1 MLDNRTLYEKN
12 VQDRNQLRYLI
23 GLIVRWK
30 QNFKYARARRIA
42 RKRGATIGEGV
53 IMPISL
59 AKRANSNLTIGN
71 HSSIQT
77 NKIDIRSSV
86 TIGSHVIIGAG
97 TEIITTSHNIDSPD
111 WTLKNYGITIEDYVW
126 IPTNVLIL
134 PSCRNI
140 SYGSVIGSGSVVVK
154 NTDPMS
160 VVGGGN
166 PAKELRK
173 RKCVHSNLIVESLL
187 GGDYDIYKKTR
198 KKRHCIETMPENFN
212 KNKILKNSLL
222 LYLRMLFTMWLNLYA
237 TRLVLN
243 NLGVEDMG
251 VYGVVGSIVGMF
263 TIFTSGITSA
273 VQRFLTYELG
283 SQKGNMNNVF
293 CSSLNVIFIL
303 SFCVLLLLEIIGV
316 WVLYHK
322 INIPT
327 SSMQAAFWV
336 FQLSTLTCIINMI
349 SIPYNALIIAH
360 EKMDAFAFISILQV
374 ILNCSAAYCL
384 SFISNERLLMYG
396 IMMAGISILIRIIYQ
411 LYCHSH
417 FKETHYRWKIDPEL
431 LKSISKFAGIS
442 TSSSILQMIS
452 TQGIT
457 FVINWTF
464 GVTINAVYVI
474 ALQLKNSILSF
485 ALNLLK
491 AISPQITKTYA
502 SGEME
507 AHKKLIYTGSKME
520 VFLIYFIMIP
530 FLFRTEYIMKLWL
543 GEVPEYTVAFAQCIV
558 FISLTYAAFEPI
570 RAAVLATNKI
580 AKFMIIPDSFYIL
593 VLPVSYFICNITEN
607 PIYMIVCI
615 VFFDILTC
623 CLRTYLASK
632 VCIIKIQEMLFS
644 IFLPCLLVAS
654 LSCLCCYV
662 LSLIT
667 SYTISGFCILL
678 ICNSFILIC
687 IIYLVGLSS
696 KEKYIINKYIKKLT
710 TYMYVQ

>member
-1 MLDNRTLYEKN
+1 
-12 VQDRNQLRYLI
+12 
-23 GLIVRWK
+23 
-30 QNFKYARARRIA
+30 
-42 RKRGATIGEGV
+42 
-53 IMPISL
+53 MP
-59 AKRANSNLTIGN
+59 K
-71 HSSIQT
+71 
-77 NKIDIRSSV
+77 
-86 TIGSHVIIGAG
+86 
-97 TEIITTSHNIDSPD
+97 
-111 WTLKNYGITIEDYVW
+111 
-126 IPTNVLIL
+126 
-134 PSCRNI
+134 
-140 SYGSVIGSGSVVVK
+140 
-154 NTDPMS
+154 
-160 VVGGGN
+160 
-166 PAKELRK
+166 
-173 RKCVHSNLIVESLL
+173 
-187 GGDYDIYKKTR
+187 
-198 KKRHCIETMPENFN
+198 NFN
-212 KNKILKNSLL
+212 KNRILKNSLL

-303 SFCVLLLLEIIGV
+303 AFCVLLLLEIIGV

-417 FKETHYRWKIDPEL
+417 FKETHYHWKIDPEL

-491 AISPQITKTYA
+491 ANDKITLRDIELKVLSPTKDYQNSNNNSLVILANLFGKKYLFTGDITKVVEEKIELTKDDVDILKV
-502 SGEME
+502 
-507 AHKKLIYTGSKME
+507 AHHGSNTSSSLS
-520 VFLIYFIMIP
+520 FLNKIGFD
-530 FLFRTEYIMKLWL
+530 
-543 GEVPEYTVAFAQCIV
+543 
-558 FISLTYAAFEPI
+558 ISNP
-570 RAAVLATNKI
+570 NKI
-580 AKFMIIPDSFYIL
+580 AICMNGYLNQFSFPHSNTVY
-593 VLPVSYFICNITEN
+593 NIQTKL
-607 PIYMIVCI
+607 Y
-615 VFFDILTC
+615 
-623 CLRTYLASK
+623 
-632 VCIIKIQEMLFS
+632 
-644 IFLPCLLVAS
+644 
-654 LSCLCCYV
+654 
-662 LSLIT
+662 IT
-667 SYTISGFCILL
+667 SYSKT
-678 ICNSFILIC
+678 IC
-687 IIYLVGLSS
+687 IRKNKLLS
-696 KEKYIINKYIKKLT
+696 KYNIINSW
-710 TYMYVQ
+710 

>member
-1 MLDNRTLYEKN
+1 
-12 VQDRNQLRYLI
+12 
-23 GLIVRWK
+23 
-30 QNFKYARARRIA
+30 
-42 RKRGATIGEGV
+42 
-53 IMPISL
+53 
-59 AKRANSNLTIGN
+59 
-71 HSSIQT
+71 
-77 NKIDIRSSV
+77 
-86 TIGSHVIIGAG
+86 
-97 TEIITTSHNIDSPD
+97 
-111 WTLKNYGITIEDYVW
+111 
-126 IPTNVLIL
+126 
-134 PSCRNI
+134 
-140 SYGSVIGSGSVVVK
+140 
-154 NTDPMS
+154 
-160 VVGGGN
+160 
-166 PAKELRK
+166 
-173 RKCVHSNLIVESLL
+173 
-187 GGDYDIYKKTR
+187 
-198 KKRHCIETMPENFN
+198 MPENFN

-474 ALQLKNSILSF
+474 
-485 ALNLLK
+485 
-491 AISPQITKTYA
+491 T
-502 SGEME
+502 
-507 AHKKLIYTGSKME
+507 
-520 VFLIYFIMIP
+520 

>member
-1 MLDNRTLYEKN
+1 MHK
-12 VQDRNQLRYLI
+12 
-23 GLIVRWK
+23 
-30 QNFKYARARRIA
+30 
-42 RKRGATIGEGV
+42 
-53 IMPISL
+53 
-59 AKRANSNLTIGN
+59 
-71 HSSIQT
+71 
-77 NKIDIRSSV
+77 
-86 TIGSHVIIGAG
+86 
-97 TEIITTSHNIDSPD
+97 
-111 WTLKNYGITIEDYVW
+111 
-126 IPTNVLIL
+126 
-134 PSCRNI
+134 
-140 SYGSVIGSGSVVVK
+140 
-154 NTDPMS
+154 
-160 VVGGGN
+160 
-166 PAKELRK
+166 
-173 RKCVHSNLIVESLL
+173 
-187 GGDYDIYKKTR
+187 
-198 KKRHCIETMPENFN
+198 NFN
-212 KNKILKNSLL
+212 KNRILKNSLL

-303 SFCVLLLLEIIGV
+303 AFCVLLLLEIIGV

-417 FKETHYRWKIDPEL
+417 FKETHYHWKIDPEL

-632 VCIIKIQEMLFS
+632 VCIINIREILHQ
-644 IFLPCLLVAS
+644 IILPCIYVACFSCIICYSISYLTPHSLWGLVFILLCNSIS
-654 LSCLCCYV
+654 LLIIIYICGLNKQEKITINKI
-662 LSLIT
+662 IT
-667 SYTISGFCILL
+667 SHYNTK
-678 ICNSFILIC
+678 IC
-687 IIYLVGLSS
+687 
-696 KEKYIINKYIKKLT
+696 KMHK
-710 TYMYVQ
+710 

>member
-1 MLDNRTLYEKN
+1 
-12 VQDRNQLRYLI
+12 
-23 GLIVRWK
+23 
-30 QNFKYARARRIA
+30 
-42 RKRGATIGEGV
+42 
-53 IMPISL
+53 MPKS
-59 AKRANSNLTIGN
+59 
-71 HSSIQT
+71 
-77 NKIDIRSSV
+77 
-86 TIGSHVIIGAG
+86 
-97 TEIITTSHNIDSPD
+97 
-111 WTLKNYGITIEDYVW
+111 
-126 IPTNVLIL
+126 
-134 PSCRNI
+134 
-140 SYGSVIGSGSVVVK
+140 
-154 NTDPMS
+154 
-160 VVGGGN
+160 
-166 PAKELRK
+166 
-173 RKCVHSNLIVESLL
+173 
-187 GGDYDIYKKTR
+187 
-198 KKRHCIETMPENFN
+198 FN
-212 KNKILKNSLL
+212 KNRIVKNSIL
-222 LYLRMLFTMWLNLYA
+222 LYLRMLFTMWLNLYT

-243 NLGVEDMG
+243 NLGIEDMG
-251 VYGVVGSIVGMF
+251 VYGVVGSIVSMF
-263 TIFTSGITSA
+263 TIFTCGITSA

-316 WVLYHK
+316 WILYHK
-322 INIPT
+322 INIPAP
-327 SSMQAAFWV
+327 SMQAAFWV

-384 SFISNERLLMYG
+384 SFISEEKLLMYG

-593 VLPVSYFICNITEN
+593 VLPISYFICKITEN
-607 PIYMIVCI
+607 PIYMIICI
-615 VFFDILTC
+615 ISFDILTC

-632 VCIIKIQEMLFS
+632 VCIIKIKEMLFS
-644 IFLPCLLVAS
+644 IFLPCLFVAS
-654 LSCLCCYV
+654 LSCICCYI

-667 SYTISGFCILL
+667 PYTISGFCILL
-678 ICNSFILIC
+678 ISNSFILIC
-687 IIYLVGLSS
+687 AIYSLGLSS
-696 KEKYIINKYIKKLT
+696 KEKYVINKYIKQLIHIQR
-710 TYMYVQ
+710 M

>member
-1 MLDNRTLYEKN
+1 
-12 VQDRNQLRYLI
+12 
-23 GLIVRWK
+23 
-30 QNFKYARARRIA
+30 
-42 RKRGATIGEGV
+42 
-53 IMPISL
+53 
-59 AKRANSNLTIGN
+59 
-71 HSSIQT
+71 
-77 NKIDIRSSV
+77 
-86 TIGSHVIIGAG
+86 
-97 TEIITTSHNIDSPD
+97 
-111 WTLKNYGITIEDYVW
+111 
-126 IPTNVLIL
+126 
-134 PSCRNI
+134 
-140 SYGSVIGSGSVVVK
+140 
-154 NTDPMS
+154 
-160 VVGGGN
+160 
-166 PAKELRK
+166 
-173 RKCVHSNLIVESLL
+173 
-187 GGDYDIYKKTR
+187 
-198 KKRHCIETMPENFN
+198 MPENFN

-474 ALQLKNSILSF
+474 TLQLKNSILSF